1 MASIREIIKDRERCI
16 TENIEEKY
24 QSDVLGR
31 LKGCADTVVFPV
43 STEEVSQIM
52 KYAWGNN
59 IPVTPRGAGTNL
71 VGSTVPIRGGI
82 VLDLSRMNRI
92 LELDEDTMTAVVEP
106 GIFLED
112 FQKYVEARGL
122 FYPPDPGEKQS
133 SIGGNISTNAG
144 GMRAVKYG
152 VTRDYVR
159 GMEVVLANGDVITV
173 GSKNVKD
180 ASGLSLKT

>member
-16 TENIEEKY
+16 TENIDEKY

-52 KYAWGNN
+52 KYAWENN

-92 LELDEDTMTAVVEP
+92 LELDEDTMTDRKSVV
-106 GIFLED
+106 
-112 FQKYVEARGL
+112 
-122 FYPPDPGEKQS
+122 
-133 SIGGNISTNAG
+133 
-144 GMRAVKYG
+144 
-152 VTRDYVR
+152 
-159 GMEVVLANGDVITV
+159 
-173 GSKNVKD
+173 
-180 ASGLSLKT
+180 